1 MKDRNNLNSKIVNQ
15 FKEDTIRSSLS
26 DSDVTRYI
34 LDKKLNQFDKKMDK
48 TLSDNGIKDE
58 KIKLLLEESHKSDGR
73 YKESV
78 DKLLKNYLNE
88 SKLTKEQL
96 KSINNVMKDS
106 DKLKKQKIV
115 QTDTEKQIARKKEN
129 IENPLSAFSHAMED
143 IKKTK
148 SLSTGIGTAFKGI
161 KNSLTPMNIMKGM
174 LHTAGIAMD
183 NPAINIITS
192 MMDSRVEEE
201 ENLNVKQLEFADKL
215 LAKEG
220 NNSKAEQ
227 EFGQKVSKNRN
238 IIQEVKANPIT
249 QDSTPEDVVQT
260 VNKID
265 NLERLDDIY
274 QDHGK
279 LLEDIKE
286 ALVEAN
292 RLTNK
297 QIFMTQDAL
306 DDNKSSSVSATKP
319 TDEIGMETEKDDT
332 SIISDLMGMGGNGK
346 KGLLAGM
353 GKKLLKFAG
362 IAGVLYGVYEGISGA
377 VKGMDD
383 VGKTF
388 NLSEGQIATSMQT
401 FSSGLGGL
409 VESLSFGLLDAKDI
423 ATGFV
428 DMTTDMSNSFK
439 KIFSN
444 AKVIDTVDT
453 LEKKGVVDT
462 SIFGKSE
469 IRDWKAIE
477 ALPYESLRAVYDY
490 ADWSTEDEIKIRN
503 IMNAKKPPV
512 IAVPPVTNNTQ
523 NQNPVVQTSTTTPT
537 VQSNTFDMNK
547 TLASEVK
554 VSPKV
559 EAIPEKV
566 VDIKET
572 NTTAIE
578 KMDIPEVKKKD
589 NVVTPSTNN
598 SQSMPIITGGNK
610 ETTKKL
616 SDYKLDDGN
625 LIQLFT
631 LTGLRL

>member
-1 MKDRNNLNSKIVNQ
+1 MKVSPDRIELLKTKIIDNNLTESEKAIYQLNKVVNEFKHKINLL
-15 FKEDTIRSSLS
+15 DTK
-26 DSDVTRYI
+26 D
-34 LDKKLNQFDKKMDK
+34 DKLKM
-48 TLSDNGIKDE
+48 
-58 KIKLLLEESHKSDGR
+58 LLEEQYTAEGK
-73 YKESV
+73 YKQSI
-78 DKLLKNYLNE
+78 DKLINNYINE
-88 SKLTKEQL
+88 SKLSDIELTKI
-96 KSINNVMKDS
+96 KDIMKDS
-106 DKLKKQKIV
+106 KKV
-115 QTDTEKQIARKKEN
+115 QEAQLEANQIEIKQNRKREN
-129 IENPLSAFSHAMED
+129 VSNPLTAFSQGLED
-143 IKKTK
+143 YKKTGSIK
-148 SLSTGIGTAFKGI
+148 EGISSLGKGLKEGLTL
-161 KNSLTPMNIMKGM
+161 KNLGKGL
-174 LHTAGIAMD
+174 LHGAGIVMD
-183 NPAINIITS
+183 NPALNIIAS
-192 MMDSRVEEE
+192 SIESKIDEEE
-201 ENLNVKQLEFADKL
+201 STNLKQIELLDKL
-215 LAKEG
+215 KSISEG
-220 NNSKAEQ
+220 GSHAEQ
-227 EFGQKVSKNRN
+227 EFEQKVSKNRN

-362 IAGVLYGVYEGISGA
+362 IAGILYGVYEGISGA

-383 VGKTF
+383 AGKNF

-439 KIFSN
+439 KIFSD

-462 SIFGKSE
+462 SIIGKSE

-512 IAVPPVTNNTQ
+512 IAVPPVTTTTQ
-523 NQNPVVQTSTTTPT
+523 NQNPVVQTSTTPV

-554 VSPKV
+554 VTPKV

-578 KMDIPEVKKKD
+578 KMDIPEVKTKD

-598 SQSMPIITGGNK
+598 NQSMPIITGGNK